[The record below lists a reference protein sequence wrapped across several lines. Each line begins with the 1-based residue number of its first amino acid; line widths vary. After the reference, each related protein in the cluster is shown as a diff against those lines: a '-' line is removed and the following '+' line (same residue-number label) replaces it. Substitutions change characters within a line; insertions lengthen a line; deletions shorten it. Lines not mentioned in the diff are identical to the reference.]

1 MLAYRAVALGV
12 MRAVASALAGCCNNA
27 PDSHPNVTLRLG
39 HLTRI
44 THASA
49 LVGIEK
55 GLFADD
61 IGPAAKLGVQPF
73 GQSTEEATALRS
85 GQIDSASVGPNPAF
99 NAWQRSGGKAIK
111 IISGWATGRSS
122 LVVSSSSSCYVVA
135 QRDNE

>member
-1 MLAYRAVALGV
+1 
-12 MRAVASALAGCCNNA
+12 
-27 PDSHPNVTLRLG
+27 LRLG

-55 GLFADD
+55 GLFADA

-73 GQSTEEATALRS
+73 GQSTEEVTALRS
-85 GQIDSASVGPNPAF
+85 GHIDSASVGPNPAL

-122 LVVSSSSSCYVVA
+122 LVVKPA
-135 QRDNE
+135 PG